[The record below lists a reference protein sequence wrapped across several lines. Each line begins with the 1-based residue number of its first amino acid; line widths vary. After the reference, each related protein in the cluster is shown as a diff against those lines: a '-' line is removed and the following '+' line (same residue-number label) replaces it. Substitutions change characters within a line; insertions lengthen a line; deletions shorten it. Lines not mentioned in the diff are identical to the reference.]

1 MPLLQF
7 FTRRG
12 CDMYKFVV
20 AISGLTFVLE
30 CWKFIW
36 QVELDKRNK
45 SKKPPTTETRRR
57 LNITLKLSFRR
68 QTVCNGSL
76 CFFIITFLF
85 QRSKHSFVRVTAAPT
100 IITHT
105 FEGYSTFK
113 SRHSRRLYI
122 LLSNILRL
130 SPVTPR
136 DYTYIRE
143 FVLSIYSRY
152 KFVKEVNNLIKQC
165 SYFTV
170 RQLS

>member
-76 CFFIITFLF
+76 CF
-85 QRSKHSFVRVTAAPT
+85 
-100 IITHT
+100 
-105 FEGYSTFK
+105 
-113 SRHSRRLYI
+113 LYY
-122 LLSNILRL
+122 NILVSTKQAFVYFFRHKKRTFSCASL
-130 SPVTPR
+130 LIFYFFFFSPLHIFRGYPFSVTSCVSSVFEDSSSGLIQFQEPQVCQ
-136 DYTYIRE
+136 IR
-143 FVLSIYSRY
+143 
-152 KFVKEVNNLIKQC
+152 
-165 SYFTV
+165 
-170 RQLS
+170 

>member
-45 SKKPPTTETRRR
+45 SKKPPTTGTRRR

-76 CFFIITFLF
+76 CF
-85 QRSKHSFVRVTAAPT
+85 
-100 IITHT
+100 
-105 FEGYSTFK
+105 
-113 SRHSRRLYI
+113 LYY
-122 LLSNILRL
+122 NILV
-130 SPVTPR
+130 PTKQA
-136 DYTYIRE
+136 
-143 FVLSIYSRY
+143 FVYFFRY
-152 KFVKEVNNLIKQC
+152 KKRTFPCASLFIFYFFFFSHFRGYPFSVTSCVSYVSENLTSSSFWYPSGLIQFQEPQVC
-165 SYFTV
+165 QI
-170 RQLS
+170 R

>member
-45 SKKPPTTETRRR
+45 SKKPPTTGTRRR

-76 CFFIITFLF
+76 CFLYYNILVPTKQAFVYFFRYKKRTFPCASLFIFYCFFSLTFVVIHF
-85 QRSKHSFVRVTAAPT
+85 QLLPASLLLPGIHNP
-100 IITHT
+100 
-105 FEGYSTFK
+105 
-113 SRHSRRLYI
+113 
-122 LLSNILRL
+122 LLSGIHQ
-130 SPVTPR
+130 
-136 DYTYIRE
+136 D
-143 FVLSIYSRY
+143 
-152 KFVKEVNNLIKQC
+152 
-165 SYFTV
+165 
-170 RQLS
+170 

>member
-20 AISGLTFVLE
+20 AISGLTVGLE

-76 CFFIITFLF
+76 CFLYYNILVSTK
-85 QRSKHSFVRVTAAPT
+85 QAFVCQSNSC
-100 IITHT
+100 ITHT

-113 SRHSRRLYI
+113 SRHSWRLHI

-130 SPVTPR
+130 RPVTPR